1 MPKMTGPKY
10 LGADPGQ
17 SGGLAWVGDT
27 CFGYAMPET
36 ERGLYCLL
44 EELQG
49 EYDFKLCYLE
59 KVHSMPKQGVA
70 SSFKFGQNYGSLR
83 MALIATNIPF
93 QEVTPQ
99 AWQKGLGLRHRIKG
113 ETQTIWKK
121 YLMAVAQQ
129 LFPGVAVTLKTA
141 DALLIAEWC
150 RRSQLQPRS
159 ES

>member
-1 MPKMTGPKY
+1 MPRIPEPRY

-17 SGGLAWVGDT
+17 SGGIAWVGAT

-59 KVHSMPKQGVA
+59 KVHSMPAQGVA
-70 SSFKFGQNYGSLR
+70 SSFKFGVNVGLLR

-99 AWQKGLGLRHRIKG
+99 AWQKGLGLRHRKKG
-113 ETQTIWKK
+113 EPQGDWKRH
-121 YLMAVAQQ
+121 LLAVAQQ
-129 LFPGVAVTLKTA
+129 LFPTISVTLKTA

-159 ES
+159 K